1 VVIERQSAKVDNTL
15 LELFYKNREEKLD
28 RDFPQVMALFSYHM
42 LGMEQG
48 LASLQELQKQKL
60 RVQVWAEENIREY
73 YSTDLVQKTGIDDW
87 IWSTKEAEERK
98 QKLQFLFIPV
108 LSFSLVSDIVRLN
121 DHRPFVRMI
130 LWALFKG
137 IKVGVLSMG
146 ADPQHPIWRQ
156 RKLDQSSPF
165 LQQIA
170 TTQLQQLKGTGVR
183 LLEPNQIMN
192 WLTASQSQRKKR
204 ILAKEDIVYAAI
216 NQEKEIIVAKN
227 TIITPLAIDIAKE
240 YNITIISE

>member
-1 VVIERQSAKVDNTL
+1 MVKERQSAKVDNTL
-15 LELFYKNREEKLD
+15 LELLYKNREEKLD

-60 RVQVWAEENIREY
+60 RVQVWADESIREY
-73 YSTDLVQKTGIDDW
+73 YNTDLVQKTGIDDW
-87 IWSTKEAEERK
+87 IWSSKEAEERK

-108 LSFSLVSDIVRLN
+108 LSFSLVSDIVRFN

-156 RKLDQSSPF
+156 RKLDQSSSF
-165 LQQIA
+165 LQQGA
-170 TTQLQQLKGTGVR
+170 TTQLQQLRGTGIQ
-183 LLEPNQIMN
+183 LLEPD
-192 WLTASQSQRKKR
+192 RKS
-204 ILAKEDIVYAAI
+204 V
-216 NQEKEIIVAKN
+216 V
-227 TIITPLAIDIAKE
+227 
-240 YNITIISE
+240 